1 MAVTQSRP
9 KSSSKSKSKAPAA
22 GRKSGPTAQ
31 ERLVQGLIELMQQ
44 GVAPWRKP
52 WDGSGGGHHCNF
64 ISGHRYRGSNP
75 ILLSLGMHIRGSAL
89 PLWCG
94 YAEAKGLGISP
105 KKGSKAAM
113 VLRPQLHQQTDQPE
127 PSQKAEAGGSQGAPR
142 SWVSYRPVAVF
153 NASDLEGPGLVEL
166 IEARQEAAGLQ
177 ARPEPERL
185 AAAEAVLSAWSVP
198 VSFGGD
204 RAFYLPQLDRI
215 QLPDRSSFQSA
226 AAFYATW
233 AHEQVHSTGHA
244 SRLKRDLGGSF
255 GKPRYAREELV
266 AELGAVLL
274 GDRLEIGSELQSHAA
289 YLEHWI
295 ALLQAEPQ
303 VLFQVLGEARQAVEL
318 LAPEGVDHSMASEG
332 D

>member
-1 MAVTQSRP
+1 
-9 KSSSKSKSKAPAA
+9 
-22 GRKSGPTAQ
+22 
-31 ERLVQGLIELMQQ
+31 
-44 GVAPWRKP
+44 
-52 WDGSGGGHHCNF
+52 
-64 ISGHRYRGSNP
+64 
-75 ILLSLGMHIRGSAL
+75 MHIRCSAL
-89 PLWCG
+89 PFWCG

-113 VLRPQLHQQTDQPE
+113 ILRPQLHQQGDQAE
-127 PSQKAEAGGSQGAPR
+127 PSQQAEAGSTEGAAR

-153 NASDLEGPGLVEL
+153 NAADLEGPGLTEL
-166 IEARQEAAGLQ
+166 IAARQEAAGLQ
-177 ARPEPERL
+177 VRPEPERL
-185 AAAEAVLSAWSVP
+185 AAAEAVLSTWPVP

-215 QLPDRSSFQSA
+215 QLPERASFQSA

-244 SRLKRDLGGSF
+244 SRLKRDLDGAF

-274 GDRLEIGSELQSHAA
+274 GDRLEIGSELQSHPA

-318 LAPEGVDHSMASEG
+318 LAPEGVGQSPAGEG